1 MTTYPAKAKFGTNGD
16 HGKGENQ
23 KFSKHFFKHLLQ
35 LKKTAW
41 KERKQQ
47 IS

>member
-1 MTTYPAKAKFGTNGD
+1 
-16 HGKGENQ
+16 
-23 KFSKHFFKHLLQ
+23 LLQ

-47 IS
+47 ISWSVGQLGQLG